1 MTMIFFVILR
11 IVFVD
16 KPRISGG
23 YFVENGKTGR
33 FLTLRT
39 VFWASGGDKAV
50 VVDKNGLPDGGKPIT
65 LFRTV
70 LWRIFRIFPFPQ
82 GCGEFI
88 HIFQGLF
95 LSKKGDFSQKQGNFG
110 DFHKL
115 SHISLC
121 KTYFFHTVF
130 HNLWKSHGKIHKRDV
145 DHVEKSWDKIQF
157 STRAQVR
164 HFTIRL
170 SFP

>member
-1 MTMIFFVILR
+1 MRKISLIPAVLMFMCFFMIPASR
-11 IVFVD
+11 ADYGYTTVD
-16 KPRISGG
+16 SLPMAADFSVK
-23 YFVENGKTGR
+23 VK
-33 FLTLRT
+33 
-39 VFWASGGDKAV
+39 
-50 VVDKNGLPDGGKPIT
+50 VDKNGLPDGGKLIT

-70 LWRIFRIFPFPQ
+70 LWRILRVFPFPQ

-95 LSKKGDFSQKQGNFG
+95 LSKKGDFSQKQGDFG

-145 DHVEKSWDKIQF
+145 DHVEKSWDKTQF
-157 STRAQVR
+157 PTRAQVR
-164 HFTIRL
+164 HFMIRL

>member
-1 MTMIFFVILR
+1 MTMIFFVIQR

-39 VFWASGGDKAV
+39 VFWTSGGDKTV

-65 LFRTV
+65 LFRTD

-82 GCGEFI
+82 G
-88 HIFQGLF
+88 H
-95 LSKKGDFSQKQGNFG
+95 S
-110 DFHKL
+110 
-115 SHISLC
+115 
-121 KTYFFHTVF
+121 
-130 HNLWKSHGKIHKRDV
+130 
-145 DHVEKSWDKIQF
+145 
-157 STRAQVR
+157 
-164 HFTIRL
+164 
-170 SFP
+170 